1 MGLNMG
7 RSFLTLGLLFTFV
20 GLSAALFKVGNA
32 GEDAVHLREAINGIL
47 SVSSAK
53 FITSIAGIIFFIFWT
68 LMARIFVARQQAA
81 ADQLALAIQG
91 LTTMITPEI
100 ILLDQLLASQEQ
112 TERMKTLADDV
123 AVAFEAKLN
132 TVVGARLDAFPEHV
146 DAALKPVVCAIEGM
160 GKAIGEGTE
169 DAMTLVAKQL
179 VTGVNEAA
187 GAEMRSVVEALNATA
202 SELKRAQGG
211 IGDSGNQ
218 FGASVVSAADTMTA
232 SVTRMAETIERRLGD
247 LDVRIAGMDTALKSG
262 AQSITGLTQG
272 MSEATSSALQEAL
285 RTISGQAARA
295 AEQAREQSQAHILPL
310 FESLHDLVI
319 GIRQTADEGRV
330 RLVDGGK
337 TAADTLVGAASA
349 MGERLT
355 QASDEAS
362 ANLAHAATAMASRMD
377 AAVDQFRSLEHTIAD
392 HVVHMQRS
400 GETMA
405 TAGTTFEVATER
417 LRQAADPVTSLLV
430 TIEASAREATEAVRL
445 ATSARGSLELAAA
458 SLIGAADQASK
469 AFQSYQD
476 RFEFTDDV
484 LGRTFERLVSGI
496 TDLSSEV
503 AKVVADMQGHLAQA
517 VGTLGGGVE
526 DVRAMIEGMTAAV
539 SDLDDVLNSAR
550 Q

>member
-1 MGLNMG
+1 
-7 RSFLTLGLLFTFV
+7 
-20 GLSAALFKVGNA
+20 
-32 GEDAVHLREAINGIL
+32 
-47 SVSSAK
+47 
-53 FITSIAGIIFFIFWT
+53 
-68 LMARIFVARQQAA
+68 
-81 ADQLALAIQG
+81 
-91 LTTMITPEI
+91 
-100 ILLDQLLASQEQ
+100 
-112 TERMKTLADDV
+112 
-123 AVAFEAKLN
+123 
-132 TVVGARLDAFPEHV
+132 
-146 DAALKPVVCAIEGM
+146 
-160 GKAIGEGTE
+160 
-169 DAMTLVAKQL
+169 
-179 VTGVNEAA
+179 
-187 GAEMRSVVEALNATA
+187 
-202 SELKRAQGG
+202 
-211 IGDSGNQ
+211 
-218 FGASVVSAADTMTA
+218 
-232 SVTRMAETIERRLGD
+232 
-247 LDVRIAGMDTALKSG
+247 
-262 AQSITGLTQG
+262 
-272 MSEATSSALQEAL
+272 
-285 RTISGQAARA
+285 
-295 AEQAREQSQAHILPL
+295 
-310 FESLHDLVI
+310 
-319 GIRQTADEGRV
+319 
-330 RLVDGGK
+330 
-337 TAADTLVGAASA
+337 

-476 RFEFTDDV
+476 RFESTDDV

-539 SDLDDVLNSAR
+539 SDLDDVLTRATVKV
-550 Q
+550 